1 MKSVYIGTLIYV
13 FLSTTIG
20 FGQNPQLSVKDSIST
35 FYDQFFEKLETNY
48 IFTKDVNWSELKPLI
63 KKEALQQ
70 NSFKNSL
77 KICSTLFDTI
87 NGSHLILFAGEDMYQ
102 GSPKR
107 QFTQEDF
114 SPSFLQK
121 YEENSGFE
129 VKLLDHNYGYIF
141 VPGMLLLNATQ
152 EELDANTQKIY
163 DAIAELDEV
172 HEIKG
177 WIVDLRL
184 NIGGNSNTMLAGL
197 YHLIGDHTTGL
208 YLDANKN
215 VDSRSG
221 LFKGKFYENHKVLT
235 QAKVSLEPT
244 PKIPVALLTGIMT
257 NSAGE
262 FVVLGFRGRNNTI
275 IIGEESYG
283 STTANDLFELPFDT
297 KAAITLSFGTD
308 RTGNYTPTIVPNI
321 SIIKEANFKDLE
333 KDRNVLEAIKFI
345 NSKYN

>member
-1 MKSVYIGTLIYV
+1 MKSTFIGMIIYI

-20 FGQNPQLSVKDSIST
+20 FGQNHQLSVKDSIST
-35 FYDQFFEKLETNY
+35 FYDKFFEKLEAHY
-48 IFTKDVNWSELKPLI
+48 IFTKEVNWNELKPMI
-63 KKEALQQ
+63 KQEALQQ
-70 NSFKNSL
+70 DSFKNSL

-107 QFTQEDF
+107 EFTQEDF
-114 SPSFLQK
+114 SASFLEK
-121 YEENSGFE
+121 YAENSGFE
-129 VKLLDHNYGYIF
+129 VQLLYNNYGYIF

-163 DAIAELDEV
+163 DAIAELDMA

-221 LFKGKFYENHKVLT
+221 LFEGKFYENHKVLT

-244 PKIPVALLTGIMT
+244 PEIPVALLTGIMT

-262 FVVLGFRGRNNTI
+262 FVVLGFRGRSNTI
-275 IIGEESYG
+275 VIGEESYG
-283 STTANDLFELPFDT
+283 STTANDLFELPFNT
-297 KAAITLSFGTD
+297 KAAITLSYGTD
-308 RTGNYTPTIVPNI
+308 RKGDYTPTIVPDI
-321 SIIKEANFKDLE
+321 SIVKEANFEDLGKD
-333 KDRNVLEAIKFI
+333 KNVLEAIKFI
-345 NSKYN
+345 DSKH